1 MTIVRDKSHL
11 NRALEVSIH
20 LSLVALLVISCF
32 WILRPFLAMTAWGM
46 TIAIAGYPAYRKL
59 QKMLGGRGTLAAVL
73 FSVVL
78 LLVLIVPIALLA
90 HTLIGGIQGLVERIQ
105 DGTLR
110 IPPPPAN
117 VETWPLIGKKLSDLW
132 SLASTNFA
140 AVIQTFAPQLK
151 GAVGGLLAVSA
162 SVGFGVIQVF
172 ISIVVAGFVL
182 ANASLCGKYSHKLAV
197 QFFGGRG
204 TQVEAMVEA
213 TIRSVTTGILG
224 VAFIQAVL
232 AGLGFLVVGLPGA
245 GLWAL
250 IFLIAAVLQVG
261 AVTLIPAVIYVFATM
276 ATGKAVMFLIWC
288 IFVGLIDNV
297 LKPLLLGRGAPVPIL
312 VIFLGAI
319 GGFAAMGIFGLFV
332 GAIII
337 SVGFNL
343 FTAWLDEGIVPEPDV
358 LAADT
363 VAGDI

>member
-1 MTIVRDKSHL
+1 VTAIPHDKSHL

-20 LSLVALLVISCF
+20 LSLIALLVVSCF
-32 WILRPFLAMTAWGM
+32 LILRPFMAISAWGI
-46 TIAIAGYPAYRKL
+46 TIAVAGYPVYKKL
-59 QKMLGGRGTLAAVL
+59 QKILGGRGGLAAAV
-73 FSVVL
+73 FSIVL

-90 HTLIGGIQGLVERIQ
+90 QTLIGGIQGLADRIQ

-117 VETWPLIGKKLSDLW
+117 VETWPIIGKKLSDLW

-162 SVGFGVIQVF
+162 SVGVGVLQVF
-172 ISIVVAGFVL
+172 VSIVIAGFVL
-182 ANASLCGKYSHKLAV
+182 ANASACGKFSHKLAV
-197 QFFGGRG
+197 QFFGSRG
-204 TQVEAMVEA
+204 PQVEAMVEA
-213 TIRSVTTGILG
+213 TIRSVTMGILG
-224 VAFIQAVL
+224 VAFIQAIL
-232 AGLGFLVVGLPGA
+232 AGLGFLVVGLPAA

-250 IFLIAAVLQVG
+250 VFLIAAVLQVG
-261 AVTLIPAVIYVFATM
+261 AITLIPAVIYVFATM
-276 ATGKAVMFLIWC
+276 ATGKAVIFLIWC

-312 VIFLGAI
+312 VIFMGAI
-319 GGFAAMGIFGLFV
+319 GGFAAWGIFGLFV

-343 FTAWLDEGIVPEPDV
+343 FIAWLDEGTAPETDV
-358 LAADT
+358 AIAAD
-363 VAGDI
+363 I

>member
-1 MTIVRDKSHL
+1 MTAITRDKSHL

-20 LSLVALLVISCF
+20 LTLIALLVISCF
-32 WILRPFLAMTAWGM
+32 FILRPFIAIAAWGI
-46 TIAIAGYPAYRKL
+46 TIAVAGYPAYRKL
-59 QKMLGGRGTLAAVL
+59 QKWLGGRGGLAATV
-73 FSVVL
+73 FSIVL
-78 LLVLIVPIALLA
+78 LLILIVPIALLA
-90 HTLIGGIQGLVERIQ
+90 QTLIGGIQGLVDHIQ

-117 VETWPLIGKKLSDLW
+117 VETWPIIGKKLSDLW
-132 SLASTNFA
+132 NLASTNFA
-140 AVIQTFAPQLK
+140 AAAATFAPQLK

-162 SVGFGVIQVF
+162 SVGLGVLQIFV
-172 ISIVVAGFVL
+172 SIVIAGFVL
-182 ANASLCGKYSHKLAV
+182 ANSSACAKFSRRLAV
-197 QFFGGRG
+197 QFFGTRG
-204 TQVEAMVEA
+204 EEVEAMVEA
-213 TIRSVTTGILG
+213 TIRSVTMGILG

-250 IFLIAAVLQVG
+250 VFLIAAVLQVG
-261 AVTLIPAVIYVFATM
+261 VLTLIPAVIYVFATM
-276 ATGKAVMFLIWC
+276 ATGKAVIFLIWC
-288 IFVGLIDNV
+288 IFVGLLDNV
-297 LKPLLLGRGAPVPIL
+297 LKPILLGRGAPVPIL

-332 GAIII
+332 GAIVI

-343 FTAWLDEGIVPEPDV
+343 FTAWLDEGIAPEPEV
-358 LAADT
+358 